1 MCSSNN
7 PFFFLRAVRNYCVY
21 FLSCCSW
28 RRWPSTLL
36 SCGRVKINPD
46 HGDETKGNI
55 CCLPVVLSL
64 QEVELLLD
72 AINRLADCQLER
84 GRLWT
89 LERNKF
95 KKSSPDF
102 TKKFQGGKSMINQ
115 ALIDQTMKSCKIKS
129 SFSLSITSYALF

>member
-1 MCSSNN
+1 M
-7 PFFFLRAVRNYCVY
+7 AEH
-21 FLSCCSW
+21 LSVEDQQ
-28 RRWPSTLL
+28 L
-36 SCGRVKINPD
+36 
-46 HGDETKGNI
+46 
-55 CCLPVVLSL
+55 LPVVLRL

-89 LERNKF
+89 LERKKF

-115 ALIDQTMKSCKIKS
+115 SID
-129 SFSLSITSYALF
+129 